1 MIFSVLKASADC
13 IKYSKCPSKSNLYS
27 KNQKSI
33 VYKIANFSIFV
44 ESCGK
49 SDQYSLKI
57 YILTDNTSL
66 SDSKF
71 SKDFNFYGLP
81 KLKYTWGLSWILEG
95 LNVKGIFDFK
105 CQSYILRVENMDI
118 YSFRMQFRELISPCF
133 CVFWD
138 FRVRANFEFLPSVC
152 NDHQWLF
159 LYREVDF

>member
-1 MIFSVLKASADC
+1 MIFGVLKASADC
-13 IKYSKCPSKSNLYS
+13 IRYSKCPSKSNLYS
-27 KNQKSI
+27 KNRKNI

-95 LNVKGIFDFK
+95 LNVKGIFFFK
-105 CQSYILRVENMDI
+105 CQSYILRVESMDI
-118 YSFRMQFRELISPCF
+118 YSFRM
-133 CVFWD
+133 
-138 FRVRANFEFLPSVC
+138 
-152 NDHQWLF
+152 
-159 LYREVDF
+159 

>member
-1 MIFSVLKASADC
+1 MIFGVLKTSAGC
-13 IKYSKCPSKSNLYS
+13 IRHSKCPSKSNLCS
-27 KNQKSI
+27 KNQKII

-81 KLKYTWGLSWILEG
+81 KLKYT
-95 LNVKGIFDFK
+95 
-105 CQSYILRVENMDI
+105 
-118 YSFRMQFRELISPCF
+118 
-133 CVFWD
+133 
-138 FRVRANFEFLPSVC
+138 
-152 NDHQWLF
+152 
-159 LYREVDF
+159 

>member
-1 MIFSVLKASADC
+1 MIFGVLKASADS
-13 IKYSKCPSKSNLYS
+13 IKYSNGPSKSNLYS
-27 KNQKSI
+27 KNQKII

-81 KLKYTWGLSWILEG
+81 KLKYTWGL
-95 LNVKGIFDFK
+95 
-105 CQSYILRVENMDI
+105 
-118 YSFRMQFRELISPCF
+118 
-133 CVFWD
+133 
-138 FRVRANFEFLPSVC
+138 
-152 NDHQWLF
+152 
-159 LYREVDF
+159 